1 MEETGRQ
8 LPRLVQARTTIHSKR
23 RLRIDRP
30 GDSKRGI
37 DGMNEFVK
45 SRVAK
50 YYWEDDINCATTTL
64 NILAE
69 HFGVKLHQ
77 QVTNAAVGM
86 HGAGEYGAQ
95 CGLVEGAL
103 MFLGIIGKEKRL
115 ADEAVVEACRE
126 LAGAFEQRFGSL
138 NCRVLRPQGFKE
150 ENPPHLCEPLTCEAI
165 EFSLIFVVDWLERQ
179 EMGATGDGS

>member
-1 MEETGRQ
+1 VRIE
-8 LPRLVQARTTIHSKR
+8 LPSNAGQK
-23 RLRIDRP
+23 
-30 GDSKRGI
+30 I

-69 HFGVKLHQ
+69 HFGVELERRVRH
-77 QVTNAAVGM
+77 AALGM

-103 MFLGIIGKEKRL
+103 MFLGIIGREKASADKRL
-115 ADEAVVEACRE
+115 SR
-126 LAGAFEQRFGSL
+126 LAEPSQ
-138 NCRVLRPQGFKE
+138 E
-150 ENPPHLCEPLTCEAI
+150 HL
-165 EFSLIFVVDWLERQ
+165 SNVSVR
-179 EMGATGDGS
+179 